1 MHLHREPVCRSQGVT
16 CHAVLCIWLRHHP
29 CAGCCVAVSLCPVQ
43 LGSWDK
49 ALSLAPA
56 VSHSYWLQLM
66 QRKAD
71 ALNKAGQSPNCE
83 LLTLLLAS
91 GQVGPAVEL
100 LMRQKQLDQ
109 AADVA
114 AVVACG

>member
-1 MHLHREPVCRSQGVT
+1 
-16 CHAVLCIWLRHHP
+16 
-29 CAGCCVAVSLCPVQ
+29 
-43 LGSWDK
+43 
-49 ALSLAPA
+49 
-56 VSHSYWLQLM
+56 M